1 MKVKPKTKGKMGQ
14 GTLHKGA
21 AGKPKRTPK
30 LKEMKFGATA
40 GAHGKGAKGY
50 AKSRSLKG

>member
-30 LKEMKFGATA
+30 LKELKFGATPK
-40 GAHGKGAKGY
+40 KGTATRKY
-50 AKSRSLKG
+50 VK

>member
-1 MKVKPKTKGKMGQ
+1 VKVKPKSHGKMGQ

-30 LKEMKFGATA
+30 MKEMKFGATPKKM
-40 GAHGKGAKGY
+40 GGMRKY
-50 AKSRSLKG
+50 AK